1 MGMLK
6 VTAGSIALRP
16 ASRVTPVGRGVILT
30 RSAPLTLRATA
41 MRARCDMRRSPPPLL
56 HKRGL
61 RTTPL
66 SWAARTTPLTWAA
79 PVNRASG
86 LLDPRDAIA
95 VRADRAFDDLAAR
108 RCLEL
113 EAFAALLV
121 AARLVLVVHRLLARL
136 LLCHRAAR
144 RHRARGDAHARA
156 GGGTQQRAA

>member
-41 MRARCDMRRSPPPLL
+41 MRARCDMRRRPPPLL

-66 SWAARTTPLTWAA
+66 SCAA

-144 RHRARGDAHARA
+144 RHRARGEAHARA